1 MNRSRL
7 IVILSLAA
15 AVCLL
20 AGGAAFASGKAD
32 TSSVPDNSGGVVY
45 DGKGPIAKAGT
56 TITLLSINSYYSSA
70 DLATAPIVK
79 ELTKRA
85 GITVNYQLLPP
96 GNYADAM
103 KPRLA
108 AGSDLPDIVYLPDL
122 DPTMKYIKGKLFI
135 PINALYDKFGIN
147 LKKVYA
153 GPYASVKPSLTAP
166 DGQMYYVPQLG
177 LGMNYQ
183 PAFMVNERWLAAV
196 GLQEPTTIDEFTA
209 MLRAFRDK
217 DPNKNGQKDEIPL
230 SIEKGFVRQAFGPM
244 FGLDIVSGFQA
255 DKAGKVQFGYLLPA
269 YKEYLTYLN
278 LLYKEGLLDPDFAT
292 TTMDQ
297 ENARFAKNVTG
308 ADFHFSWLMSQSF
321 SSAFKDYDG
330 KTPIVK
336 GILPIKG
343 PHGDRS
349 YLGRNSITGM
359 FGISKDSKLPDI
371 AFKFLDLAIGDDAQV
386 LYNWGIEG
394 DTYTV
399 KDGKRVYTGKDNDY
413 LQKFGIDPVN
423 LPLIQ
428 FTAMAE
434 GILPKWHV
442 DYDYAV
448 APYMKGV
455 WPFVYSLDDEASVE
469 NQYMT
474 DINTYVDEMELKFI
488 TGTEPLAN
496 IDKFT
501 ATLKNMNID
510 KVIAARQ
517 AQWDRYQKA
526 TK

>member
-1 MNRSRL
+1 MKRSRL
-7 IVILSLAA
+7 FVFLLVAA
-15 AVCLL
+15 LVL
-20 AGGAAFASGKAD
+20 AGGAAFANGKAD
-32 TSSVPDNSGGVVY
+32 TAALPDNSGGVVY
-45 DGKGPIAKAGT
+45 NGKGPIAKAGT
-56 TITLLSINSYYSSA
+56 TITVLSINSYYSSA
-70 DLATAPIVK
+70 DLVTAPIIK

-108 AGSDLPDIVYLPDL
+108 AGSDLPDIVYLPDK

-135 PINALYDKFGIN
+135 PINTLYDKYGIN
-147 LKKVYA
+147 LKKLYA
-153 GPYASVKPSLTAP
+153 GTFSYVKPSLTTP
-166 DGQMYYVPQLG
+166 DGLMYYVPQLG

-183 PAFMVNERWLAAV
+183 PDFMVNERWLAKL
-196 GLQEPTTIDEFTA
+196 GLSDPTTIDEFTA
-209 MLRAFRDK
+209 MLKAFRDK
-217 DPNKNGQKDEIPL
+217 DPNGNGQKDEIPL
-230 SIEKGFVRQAFGPM
+230 SIEKGFLRQAFSPM
-244 FGLDIVSGFQA
+244 FGLDLVSGFQA
-255 DKAGKVQFGYLLPA
+255 DKNGKVFYGFTSPLF
-269 YKEYLTYLN
+269 KEYLAYLN
-278 LLYKEGLLDPDFAT
+278 MLYTEKLLDPDFAT

-297 ENARFAKNVTG
+297 ENARFAKNITG
-308 ADFHFSWLMSQSF
+308 ADFHFSWLMSQGYSTQ
-321 SSAFKDYDG
+321 FKDYDG

-343 PHGDRS
+343 PHGDRY
-349 YLGRNSITGM
+349 YLGRDSITGM

-371 AFKFLDLAIGDDAQV
+371 AFKFLDLAISDDSQV

-394 DTYTV
+394 DTFVT

-496 IDKFT
+496 FDKFV
-501 ATLKNMNID
+501 ATLKNMNVD
-510 KVIAARQ
+510 KVTAARQ

-526 TK
+526 MKK

>member
-1 MNRSRL
+1 MKRSRFS
-7 IVILSLAA
+7 VSLAL
-15 AVCLL
+15 VLVLL
-20 AGGAAFASGKAD
+20 VVGGGLALAKGAADQA
-32 TSSVPDNSGGVVY
+32 VPDNSGGVAY
-45 DGKGPIAKAGT
+45 AGKGPIAKAGVSV
-56 TITLLSINSYYSSA
+56 TLLGTNSYYSGA
-70 DLATAPIVK
+70 DLAVAPIVL

-96 GNYADAM
+96 GNYADAL

-108 AGSDLPDIVYLPDL
+108 AGVDLPDIVYLPDK

-135 PINALYDKFGIN
+135 PINTLYEKYGVN
-147 LKKVYA
+147 LKKLYA
-153 GPYASVKPSLTAP
+153 GPYAYIKPSLTTP
-166 DGQMYYVPQLG
+166 DGLMYYVPQLG

-183 PAFMVNERWLAAV
+183 PCFMVNERWLAAV
-196 GLQEPTTIDEFTA
+196 KLSEPTTIDEFTA

-217 DPNKNGQKDEIPL
+217 DPNGNGQKDEIPL
-230 SIEKGFVRQAFGPM
+230 SMEKGFVQQAFGPM
-244 FGLDIVSGFQA
+244 FGLDLVSRFQA
-255 DKAGKVQFGYLLPA
+255 DKTGKVQFTYLLPA

-278 LLYKEGLLDPDFAT
+278 MLYKEGLLDPDFAT

-297 ENARFAKNVTG
+297 EIARFAKNVTG
-308 ADFHFSWLMSQSF
+308 ADFHYSWLMSQGYSNQ
-321 SSAFKDYDG
+321 FKDYDG
-330 KTPIVK
+330 KAPIVK
-336 GILPIKG
+336 GILPVKG
-343 PHGDRS
+343 PHGDRC
-349 YLGRNSITGM
+349 YLGRDSITGM
-359 FGISKDSKLPDI
+359 FGISKDSKVPDV
-371 AFKFLDLAIGDDAQV
+371 AFKFLDLAIGDEQQV

-394 DTYTV
+394 DTYTM

-442 DYDYAV
+442 DFDYAV

-455 WPFVYSLDDEASVE
+455 WPFIYSLDDEASVE

-474 DINTYVDEMELKFI
+474 DITTYVDEMELKFI
-488 TGTEPLAN
+488 MGTESLAN
-496 IDKFT
+496 FDKFS

-510 KVIAARQ
+510 KVTAARQ

-526 TK
+526 MKK